1 MRPTLKTRHI
11 FIKATLFVLII
22 LIFYGCS
29 RFYKKPVTASFSLI
43 TEAQPGETWYPQRA
57 TESAEK
63 KSFPVKQFHCDL
75 SHKNGSLNLY
85 FLQPDGFLEFTPES
99 VGLPADW
106 KGYSKLQLKFE
117 NSGNRLVN
125 LLISLKGVRGI
136 LTDTLTIGPSQKLLF
151 DMDITDLPLTAGNHP
166 PYQPHYIQISGK
178 EHNTELIIHSA
189 KLSGGIPIK
198 SQPVVDR
205 FGQRISKNWPGKIH
219 SEKELTSNRM
229 DESNTLNQKLRTEW
243 DNFGGWLNKPQLEA
257 TGFFRVEQVN
267 GKYWFVTPSGRLF
280 WSFGVTGIR
289 PKVENVGCTKI
300 KGREF
305 LFEEI
310 PSKKGKDSYVWTS
323 DEDASFYCWN
333 VIRKYPDVDEW
344 RKTAFRRLD
353 SWGYNT
359 IGNWSEDSLIMQAEF
374 PFTWSF
380 RTTENKKLMLDNG
393 IPDVF
398 NGEWQQ
404 HIDSVFEKAAEY
416 KDNPYLLGYFVDNEA
431 GWGELD
437 LLGNMPSNSQSR
449 SAWLEF
455 NQKKYRLLKNLNEQ
469 WGTAFKTWEDL
480 KYLNVNLSS
489 PDFLKDLEAF
499 EILFAEQY
507 FGSIR
512 NTLKKYDPKHL
523 YLGCR
528 FTRKIKPE
536 HICRVAGEFC
546 DVVTVNVYAWAPTE
560 EVMGEWYKR
569 TGKPI
574 LIGEHHINLASE
586 RQVPATW
593 GATPPDERRAYY
605 KNYVETWAKTP
616 WSLGCH
622 WYQFTDQHITGRVS
636 NGENQPI
643 GLVDIT
649 DQPHIELIE
658 TAKELSGK
666 IYEWHG
672 NGRMN

>member
-1 MRPTLKTRHI
+1 MEYILPKWLFLKTN
-11 FIKATLFVLII
+11 I
-22 LIFYGCS
+22 LILILLIFSGCS
-29 RFYKKPVTASFSLI
+29 RFFRKPATASFSLI
-43 TEAQPGETWYPQRA
+43 TEAQPGEPWYPQRT
-57 TESAEK
+57 TESTDN

-75 SHKNGSLNLY
+75 TQKEGNLNLY
-85 FLQPDGFLEFTPES
+85 FSQPGGFLEFTPVS
-99 VGLPADW
+99 AGLPADW
-106 KGYSKLQLKFE
+106 AGYSKLQLDFE
-117 NSGNRLVN
+117 NSGNKAVN
-125 LLISLKGVRGI
+125 LILSLKGVRGI
-136 LTDTLTIGPSQKLLF
+136 LTDTVTLGPSEKTRF
-151 DMDITDLPLTAGNHP
+151 DMETTDLPLTAGIHP
-166 PYQPHYIQISGK
+166 PYQPQYIQISCT
-178 EHNTELIIHSA
+178 EHNTALIIHSA
-189 KLSGGIPIK
+189 KLSGSIFKK

-205 FGQRISKNWPGKIH
+205 FGQRISKTWPGKIG
-219 SEKELTSNRM
+219 SENELKTHRM
-229 DESNTLNQKLRTEW
+229 EESKTLHQKLRT
-243 DNFGGWLNKPQLEA
+243 DRDKFGGWLNGPELEG

-310 PSKKGKDSYVWTS
+310 PPKKGKGAYAWTS

-333 VIRKYPDVDEW
+333 VIRKYPDMDEW
-344 RKTAFRRLD
+344 RKTAFKRLD

-359 IGNWSEDSLIMQAEF
+359 IGNWSEDSLVMQAEF

-380 RTTENKKLMLDNG
+380 RTTENKKLMFGNG

-398 NGEWQQ
+398 SGEWQK
-404 HIDSVFEKAAEY
+404 HIDSVFKKAAEF
-416 KDNPYLLGYFVDNEA
+416 KDNPYLLGYFADNEA

-437 LLGNMPSNSQSR
+437 LLGNMPSNSPSR
-449 SAWLEF
+449 SAWLEM

-480 KYLNVNLSS
+480 KNLNVNLSS
-489 PDFLKDLEAF
+489 PSFLEDLEAF

-512 NTLKKYDPKHL
+512 NTLRKYDPNHL

-536 HICRVAGEFC
+536 HICRVAGEYC

-560 EVMGEWYKR
+560 EVMGEWFRR

-649 DQPHIELIE
+649 DQPHVELIE

-672 NGRMN
+672 N